1 MSLRDIVSNAGLTTY
16 AEIALV
22 IFFLVFVGIV
32 LYVVLKRKSAWEHA
46 RHLPLDDG
54 DPSDVLEDKQR

>member
-1 MSLRDIVSNAGLTTY
+1 MSLRDIVSNAGLTAY

-54 DPSDVLEDKQR
+54 DPIDVLEHKQR